1 MPPAARLTDMH
12 VCPMVTGIV
21 PHVGGPIS
29 APGEPTVLIEFLPA
43 ARMTDMLV
51 CVGPPDMIAMGS
63 PTVMIGGLMAARMG
77 DPTEHGGVIVIGAPT
92 VMIGEVGMGGA
103 ASGMGMGMAAAV
115 TSAVAGCGQNPS
127 LYSKPALPSALPAP
141 PPSTTA
147 PKAAP
152 SATQPAATADEP
164 PAGLPPVKKAEE
176 IVCGIKD
183 KSVTVTCQH
192 GRAAADGL
200 LEVVAAMSGDTIQC
214 TSKIIGTCGSHPD
227 WEIAGP
233 QSMKKIGTNE
243 SFTARSVSS
252 LPRAALLLPTWTG
265 NISPQVYNV
274 SVTACGGPSY
284 AFEIRSYPLDAQSAS
299 IDLNIYQAAMK
310 ELEDSV
316 KSMLSLL
323 VDESKLEVE
332 FLKGKGSYSLQ
343 WQEDESNLAYYEWK
357 LSLGFSPLIGLS
369 GRLPIGPSALPA
381 ALGALGNAGFFLE
394 LSGDLNVQAE
404 GGQLAPP
411 NKDAGHFD
419 VSADCSAEIAVG
431 GSAYLGA
438 ESNPLISV
446 EVAILSGLEAEL
458 TGLREEQQPKIE
470 AEVSFKGLE
479 GKVTFHCLFYDK
491 ETECTFLEG
500 STLWQKEFY
509 PFGGAEDGDGGGGSE

>member
-1 MPPAARLTDMH
+1 
-12 VCPMVTGIV
+12 
-21 PHVGGPIS
+21 
-29 APGEPTVLIEFLPA
+29 
-43 ARMTDMLV
+43 
-51 CVGPPDMIAMGS
+51 
-63 PTVMIGGLMAARMG
+63 
-77 DPTEHGGVIVIGAPT
+77 
-92 VMIGEVGMGGA
+92 
-103 ASGMGMGMAAAV
+103 
-115 TSAVAGCGQNPS
+115 
-127 LYSKPALPSALPAP
+127 
-141 PPSTTA
+141 
-147 PKAAP
+147 
-152 SATQPAATADEP
+152 
-164 PAGLPPVKKAEE
+164 
-176 IVCGIKD
+176 
-183 KSVTVTCQH
+183 
-192 GRAAADGL
+192 
-200 LEVVAAMSGDTIQC
+200 VVAARSGDTLQC
-214 TSKIIGTCGSHPD
+214 ISKIIGTCGSHPD
-227 WEIAGP
+227 WEVDGP
-233 QSMKKIGTNE
+233 QSSKKIGTTD
-243 SFTARSVSS
+243 SFNARSVS
-252 LPRAALLLPTWTG
+252 ALPTTALALPVWTG
-265 NISPQVYNV
+265 NLSPQVYNV
-274 SVTACGGPSY
+274 NVSACGGPSY

-299 IDLNIYQAAMK
+299 IDLNAYQSSIE
-310 ELEDSV
+310 ELEDAV
-316 KSMLSLL
+316 KSMLGLL
-323 VDESKLEVE
+323 VDESKLDIK
-332 FLKGKGSYSLQ
+332 FLEGSGSYSLQ
-343 WQEDESNLAYYEWK
+343 WQEDEESNLAYYEWK
-357 LSLGFSPLIGLS
+357 LGLGFTPLIGLS

-419 VSADCSAEIAVG
+419 VSADCSVEIAVG